1 MKRRKRD
8 DSECIKLLIW
18 DIIIDFDEIG
28 YNYMGGFELDGIL
41 YEEMKE
47 VIIGI
52 YMKWFGFLLEFKLN
66 DYWNLIIVVG
76 SYLMEENII
85 ESFG

>member
-1 MKRRKRD
+1 MLIVKRRKRD
-8 DSECIKLLIW
+8 DIECIKLLIW

-52 YMKWFGFLLEFKLN
+52 YMKKIWVF
-66 DYWNLIIVVG
+66 IRV
-76 SYLMEENII
+76 
-85 ESFG
+85 